1 MKCSI
6 AAILALATAAIAAP
20 APTRDGEH
28 GTCKHV
34 VCVDE
39 NLIALDV
46 DLDLN
51 VLGLLDLD
59 LGLDLDVG
67 HKRKCKAIYCCPTEC
82 ETVSQT
88 PLLTYSHDAIRQ
100 CTDESCSGQAHPRF
114 LPCLPSVR
122 GYVASGRCEKRII
135 R

>member
-6 AAILALATAAIAAP
+6 AAIFALATAAIAAP

-34 VCVDE
+34 VCVDD
-39 NLIALDV
+39 NLLALDV

-51 VLGLLDLD
+51 LLGLLGLD

-67 HKRKCKAIYCCPTEC
+67 HQRKCKAVYCCPTKC
-82 ETVSQT
+82 E
-88 PLLTYSHDAIRQ
+88 A
-100 CTDESCSGQAHPRF
+100 G
-114 LPCLPSVR
+114 
-122 GYVASGRCEKRII
+122 KRIPDTCHAY
-135 R
+135 RQ